1 MDSVNLNAYI
11 ATVNMKN
18 TISARHSYHHGN
30 LREELL
36 RCAFE
41 MLESDGA
48 EAITIRAVARAAGV
62 AHSAPVNHFPNKQAL
77 LTSLAA
83 SIFHALA
90 EEVTNGLK
98 TGPMKYPDVIRTFA
112 NTITDYALAHP
123 NRYRLL
129 WRRDLLDDHDSELSA
144 AMDRIYGLLIEKLG
158 KDKRVR
164 KTSVETRAI
173 ALWSMVHGYVTMRL
187 DGNFVEKNDE
197 INGLPRQEAI
207 VEAILEGI

>member
-1 MDSVNLNAYI
+1 MNNA
-11 ATVNMKN
+11 T
-18 TISARHSYHHGN
+18 SARPSYHHGN

-36 RCAFE
+36 RCAFK
-41 MLESDGA
+41 MLESEGA
-48 EAITIRAVARAAGV
+48 DAITIRAVARAAGV
-62 AHSAPVNHFPNKQAL
+62 AHSAPVNHFPSKQAL

-90 EEVTNGLK
+90 EEVTNALEAG
-98 TGPMKYPDVIRTFA
+98 TMKYPDLIRTFA
-112 NTITDYALAHP
+112 NTVAQFALAHP

-158 KDKRVR
+158 QDKRVR

-187 DGNFVEKNDE
+187 DGNFIEKNDE
-197 INGLPRQEAI
+197 TSGMPRQDAI
-207 VEAILEGI
+207 VEAILEGL

>member
-1 MDSVNLNAYI
+1 
-11 ATVNMKN
+11 MK
-18 TISARHSYHHGN
+18 TMTSSRHSYHHGQ

-41 MLESDGA
+41 ILERDGA

-62 AHSAPVNHFPNKQAL
+62 AHSAPVNHFPTKQSL

-83 SIFHALA
+83 IIFGALA
-90 EEVTNGLK
+90 DEVMHAFG
-98 TGPMKYPDVIRTFA
+98 TGTMSYSEVIRTFA
-112 NTITDYALAHP
+112 STVTGYALAHP

-129 WRRDLLDDHDSELSA
+129 WRRDLLDNRASELCA
-144 AMDRIYGLLIEKLG
+144 AMDRIYGLLIENLG
-158 KDKRVR
+158 KDERTR
-164 KTSVETRAI
+164 TSSLETRAI

-197 INGLPRQEAI
+197 INGLPRQNAI

>member
-1 MDSVNLNAYI
+1 
-11 ATVNMKN
+11 MKN
-18 TISARHSYHHGN
+18 ATAARPSYHHGN
-30 LREELL
+30 LRAELL

-48 EAITIRAVARAAGV
+48 DAITIRAVARAAGV
-62 AHSAPVNHFPNKQAL
+62 AHSAPVNHFSNKQAL
-77 LTSLAA
+77 LTSLA
-83 SIFHALA
+83 SSVFQSLA
-90 EEVTNGLK
+90 EEVTNALG
-98 TGPMKYPDVIRTFA
+98 TGAMTYPEVVRTFA
-112 NTITDYALAHP
+112 STVAQYALVHP

-129 WRRDLLDDHDSELSA
+129 WRRDLLDDHDSELRA

-158 KDKRVR
+158 QDKRVR

-197 INGLPRQEAI
+197 ISGLPRQDAI
-207 VEAILEGI
+207 VEAILEGL

>member
-1 MDSVNLNAYI
+1 MDSVNLSPNI
-11 ATVNMKN
+11 VTVNMKN
-18 TISARHSYHHGN
+18 ATSSRPSYHHGN

-41 MLESDGA
+41 ILESDGA
-48 EAITIRAVARAAGV
+48 DAISIRAVARAAGV
-62 AHSAPVNHFPNKQAL
+62 AHSAPVNHFPSKQAL

-83 SIFHALA
+83 SIFNALA
-90 EEVTNGLK
+90 EEVTNALRAG
-98 TGPMKYPDVIRTFA
+98 TMTYPEVIRTFA
-112 NTITDYALAHP
+112 NTVAAYALAHP

-129 WRRDLLDDHDSELSA
+129 WRRDLLDDHDGELSA

-158 KDKRVR
+158 NDKRVR
-164 KTSVETRAI
+164 TTSLGTRAI

-197 INGLPRQEAI
+197 ITGLPRQNAI
-207 VEAILEGI
+207 VEAILEGL

>member
-1 MDSVNLNAYI
+1 
-11 ATVNMKN
+11 MKN
-18 TISARHSYHHGN
+18 AASSRHAYHHGN

-36 RCAFE
+36 RCAFD

-48 EAITIRAVARAAGV
+48 DAITIRAIARAAGV
-62 AHSAPVNHFPNKQAL
+62 AHSAPVNHFPSKQAL

-90 EEVTNGLK
+90 EEVTNALG
-98 TGPMKYPDVIRTFA
+98 TGTMTYPEVIRTFA
-112 NTITDYALAHP
+112 NTVAAYALAHP

-129 WRRDLLDDHDSELSA
+129 WRRDLLDDHNSELSA

-164 KTSVETRAI
+164 KTSLETRAI

-187 DGNFVEKNDE
+187 DGNFVEGNDE
-197 INGLPRQEAI
+197 INGLPRQNAI
-207 VEAILEGI
+207 VEAILEGL

>member
-1 MDSVNLNAYI
+1 MDTVNLYANI
-11 ATVNMKN
+11 PTVNMK
-18 TISARHSYHHGN
+18 TATSPRHSYHHGN

-36 RCAFE
+36 RCAFD

-48 EAITIRAVARAAGV
+48 DAITIRAVARAAGV
-62 AHSAPVNHFPNKQAL
+62 AHSAPVNHFPSKQAL

-90 EEVTNGLK
+90 EEITNALR
-98 TGPMKYPDVIRTFA
+98 TGTMKYPEVIRTFA
-112 NTITDYALAHP
+112 NTVTEYALAHP

-129 WRRDLLDDHDSELSA
+129 WRRDLLDDHELSA

-158 KDKRVR
+158 KDERVR
-164 KTSVETRAI
+164 TTSLETRAI

-197 INGLPRQEAI
+197 INGLPRQTAI
-207 VEAILEGI
+207 VEAILEGL

>member
-1 MDSVNLNAYI
+1 
-11 ATVNMKN
+11 MK
-18 TISARHSYHHGN
+18 TTTSTRHSYHHGQ

-36 RCAFE
+36 RCA
-41 MLESDGA
+41 LEILERDGA
-48 EAITIRAVARAAGV
+48 DAITVRAVARAAGV
-62 AHSAPVNHFPNKQAL
+62 AHSAPVNHFPSKQSL

-83 SIFHALA
+83 IIFRTLADEVVDALGTETMSYA
-90 EEVTNGLK
+90 E
-98 TGPMKYPDVIRTFA
+98 VIRTFA
-112 NTITDYALAHP
+112 NTVTGYALAHP

-129 WRRDLLDDHDSELSA
+129 WRRDLLDNSESELCA

-158 KDKRVR
+158 KDERIR
-164 KTSVETRAI
+164 TSSLETRAI

-197 INGLPRQEAI
+197 ISGLPRQNAI

>member
-1 MDSVNLNAYI
+1 MKS
-11 ATVNMKN
+11 AT
-18 TISARHSYHHGN
+18 SARHSYHHGN

-41 MLESDGA
+41 MLERDGA
-48 EAITIRAVARAAGV
+48 DAITIRAVARAAGV
-62 AHSAPVNHFPNKQAL
+62 AHSAPVNHFPSKQAL
-77 LTSLAA
+77 LTTLAA

-90 EEVTNGLK
+90 EEVTNALS
-98 TGPMKYPDVIRTFA
+98 TGTMAYPEVIRTFA
-112 NTITDYALAHP
+112 NTVTEYALAHP

-129 WRRDLLDDHDSELSA
+129 WRRDLLDDHELSS

-158 KDKRVR
+158 SDKRVR
-164 KTSVETRAI
+164 TTSLETRAI

-197 INGLPRQEAI
+197 ISGLPRQNAI
-207 VEAILEGI
+207 VEAILEGL

>member
-1 MDSVNLNAYI
+1 MRNA
-11 ATVNMKN
+11 T
-18 TISARHSYHHGN
+18 SSRHSYHHGN

-48 EAITIRAVARAAGV
+48 DAITIRAVARAAGV
-62 AHSAPVNHFPNKQAL
+62 AHSAPANHFTSRQAL

-83 SIFHALA
+83 SSFHALA
-90 EEVTNGLK
+90 EEVTNALG
-98 TGPMKYPDVIRTFA
+98 TGALKYPEVIRTFA
-112 NTITDYALAHP
+112 NTVAQYALAHP

-164 KTSVETRAI
+164 TTSVETRAV

-187 DGNFVEKNDE
+187 NGNFVEKNDE
-197 INGLPRQEAI
+197 INGLPRQNAI
-207 VEAILEGI
+207 VEAILEGL